1 MLVNVPRGAAAHPV
15 ARAGEDGGGRPRLSP
30 DVQVVVALS
39 SLVAMLVVAVVIGML
54 LVSRVGGDALS
65 TAERQLQF
73 AMSVDDAAL
82 NGKAI
87 ANDQRGFVISG
98 SEEFLAQIEVRA
110 RLARE
115 AFAAAAQA
123 ADSAQRRALDEAR
136 TGFERW
142 LIALDSDVAAYRSG
156 DRAGPEPSSIG
167 STGNL
172 RSAYESS
179 LAEAQALAE
188 HGVASATSAVS
199 DASTRSVAILLAYLI
214 VAVTIGL
221 HVTIWTL
228 RTILQPSYSLLRIL
242 RDADELKGAA

>member
-30 DVQVVVALS
+30 DVQVVVALG

-156 DRAGPEPSSIG
+156 DRAGPAPSSIG
-167 STGNL
+167 STGL

-242 RDADELKGAA
+242 RDADELNSPA